1 MHLPEIDTS
10 ELCEM
15 SGLKHRQQKL
25 LQAGHSNRMA
35 QIASSTSSLSPP
47 SPVHLLDGDVSHS
60 LPVLP
65 VN

>member
-15 SGLKHRQQKL
+15 SGLKHRPQKL
-25 LQAGHSNRMA
+25 LQAGLSDRTA

-47 SPVHLLDGDVSHS
+47 SPVPLLD
-60 LPVLP
+60 
-65 VN
+65 